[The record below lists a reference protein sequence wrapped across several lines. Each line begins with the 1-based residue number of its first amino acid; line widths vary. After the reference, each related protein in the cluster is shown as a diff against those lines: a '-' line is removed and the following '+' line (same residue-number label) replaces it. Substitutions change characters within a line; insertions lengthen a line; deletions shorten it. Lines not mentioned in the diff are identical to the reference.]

1 MEANGTER
9 TAKNAKRRREVSEEE
24 PELRVV
30 KV

>member
-1 MEANGTER
+1 MEANGTEG
-9 TAKNAKRRREVSEEE
+9 TAKNAKGAEKCRRRN